1 MAPLLVSN
9 VVHPSTSV
17 DPHPAATAAHRPP
30 TATTLGRC
38 VHQVHEP
45 GMANLLSVGSTVLLI
60 SWIYKSRD
68 ATGGKFPLN
77 SCDKFRCC
85 FCQLFEILVRNE
97 IRVESSKYSRN
108 LEFSASSRFD
118 SIYIQISYKYINS
131 VHACMAMHACMH
143 AWLERTNGSFHGII

>member
-1 MAPLLVSN
+1 MV
-9 VVHPSTSV
+9 
-17 DPHPAATAAHRPP
+17 
-30 TATTLGRC
+30 
-38 VHQVHEP
+38 
-45 GMANLLSVGSTVLLI
+45 
-60 SWIYKSRD
+60 SWIYESRD

-118 SIYIQISYKYINS
+118 SIINPKFKLKVLIINPKFLWGNEKYFAGDLRTQRS
-131 VHACMAMHACMH
+131 LSHDMAVFTHVVYR
-143 AWLERTNGSFHGII
+143 LYFLP